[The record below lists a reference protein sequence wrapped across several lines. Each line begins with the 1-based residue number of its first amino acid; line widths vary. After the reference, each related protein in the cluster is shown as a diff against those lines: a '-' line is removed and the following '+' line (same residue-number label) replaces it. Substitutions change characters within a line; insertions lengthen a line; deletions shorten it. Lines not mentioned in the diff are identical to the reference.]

1 MSCVLLLPP
10 KTSAVTLNSRQ
21 NQQFRKSLN
30 FYSLFVTPHTLML
43 THHRKPVCLSMIST
57 DLPIWSVVDTAG
69 TLIQKDTDKF
79 HLLLTA
85 PPLISCEVGSYF
97 NQEDTIHPT
106 KNNFSPPSSPRILW
120 LEISSRRLIMTM
132 QGNAQ
137 VSYRHF
143 WELGVY
149 GISRFWLP
157 NESLQPH
164 QSIRLR
170 NFTKSFTLS
179 GHPFPE
185 NLRLEYE
192 LWTGKIQLGRYI
204 LNLEIQ
210 H

>member
-1 MSCVLLLPP
+1 M
-10 KTSAVTLNSRQ
+10 LN
-21 NQQFRKSLN
+21 
-30 FYSLFVTPHTLML
+30 
-43 THHRKPVCLSMIST
+43 HHRKPVCLSIIST

-69 TLIQKDTDKF
+69 TLIQKDTGKF

-85 PPLISCEVGSYF
+85 PPLISCELGNYL
-97 NQEDTIHPT
+97 NPEDTFSQT

-120 LEISSRRLIMTM
+120 LEISRCRVIMTM
-132 QGNAQ
+132 QGNSQ

-164 QSIRLR
+164 QPMRLS
-170 NFTKSFTLS
+170 NFTKSLIIS

-185 NLRLEYE
+185 HLRLEYE
-192 LWTGKIQLGRYI
+192 LWTGKVQLGCYI